1 MEEYYMD
8 CVDLIEKL
16 NEINKCKKEAIAF
29 IKQNIGIINEIIYN
43 SFDPG
48 EFLREKNNAN
58 PFQMISQKAVVWN
71 FLGNMKNIFFIK
83 NNIWFNIAC
92 ENRSIYIGFLPNV
105 QKIESADDDT
115 VIEYI
120 EFIISNKNT
129 ISNRMDLKIKKLQTT
144 PEQMND
150 FINDFQDK
158 INTNG

>member
-1 MEEYYMD
+1 
-8 CVDLIEKL
+8 
-16 NEINKCKKEAIAF
+16 
-29 IKQNIGIINEIIYN
+29 
-43 SFDPG
+43 
-48 EFLREKNNAN
+48 
-58 PFQMISQKAVVWN
+58 
-71 FLGNMKNIFFIK
+71 MKNIFFIK

-92 ENRSIYIGFLPNV
+92 ENSSIYIGFLPNV